1 MVCNTAGVW
10 ILAVSLVFISHAIK
24 PFFPPSSLRLHKV
37 NFKIANKMI
46 ENERTS

>member
-24 PFFPPSSLRLHKV
+24 PFFFPSSLKLHKV
-37 NFKIANKMI
+37 NFKIAKKMMG
-46 ENERTS
+46 NEHPS